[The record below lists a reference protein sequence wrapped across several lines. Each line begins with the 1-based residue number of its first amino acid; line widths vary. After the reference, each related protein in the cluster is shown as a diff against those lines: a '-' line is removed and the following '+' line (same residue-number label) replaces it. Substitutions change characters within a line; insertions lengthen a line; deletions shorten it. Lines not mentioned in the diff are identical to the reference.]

1 MAGTVSVSTNDV
13 WADRAFWRDFAP
25 SLGIERGEMMGST
38 KLFNIAPDHMAGLQT
53 LMRQE
58 GYFQMPPVDWQLP
71 MQEMVSLI
79 ARLDADGIPVPF
91 AFVYD
96 EFWLMFV
103 KLHEVIGGL
112 LGPGYLRLPDFWV
125 WFVDPHRDDAGWKP
139 HRDKTFG
146 TLREDGSPKSLT
158 VWIPLSDATT
168 LNGCMYI
175 VPADRD
181 PTYNTQRQ
189 NEWTFAHQDIRALP
203 AQAGSILMWNKQVL
217 HWGSHGSPRETRPR
231 VSAAFEFQ
239 AGDVPP
245 YNQPLMSPTSIP
257 NFNSRLGLIAKQIL
271 QYQHM
276 YPLSAEVK
284 AIAQRISSA
293 NLPR

>member
-1 MAGTVSVSTNDV
+1 MATTVSVEATDA
-13 WADRAFWRDFAP
+13 WTQQAFWRDFAP
-25 SLGIERGEMMGST
+25 SLGIENGERINST
-38 KLFNIAPDHMAGLQT
+38 KLFDIAPEGIAGLQS

-71 MQEMVSLI
+71 MDEMASLI
-79 ARLDADGIPVPF
+79 TRLDGAGIPVPL

-96 EFWLMFV
+96 EFWLMFI
-103 KLHEVIGGL
+103 KLHAVIGGL
-112 LGPGYLRLPDFWV
+112 LGPGYFRLPDFWV
-125 WFVDPHRDDAGWKP
+125 WFVDPRRDDAGWKP
-139 HRDKTFG
+139 HRDKNFG

-168 LNGCMYI
+168 LNGCMYM

-181 PTYNTQRQ
+181 PTYNTPQQ
-189 NEWTFAHQDIRALP
+189 NEWKFAHQDIRALP
-203 AQAGSILMWNKQVL
+203 AQAGSIFMWNQQVL

-231 VSAAFEFQ
+231 ISAAFEFQ

-245 YNQPLMSPTSIP
+245 YNQPLMAPTSIP
-257 NFNSRLGLIAKQIL
+257 NFAARLRLIGKQIL

-284 AIAQRISSA
+284 AAAERLSA
-293 NLPR
+293 AV